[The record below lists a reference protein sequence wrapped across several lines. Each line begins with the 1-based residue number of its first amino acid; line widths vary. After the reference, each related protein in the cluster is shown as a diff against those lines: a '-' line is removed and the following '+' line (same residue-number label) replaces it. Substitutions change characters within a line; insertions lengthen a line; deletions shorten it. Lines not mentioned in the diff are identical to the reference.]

1 VTSFSLIT
9 QQEIIRLIESHAP
22 LVVHDLLKKEYGY
35 VPLEGTGLSEN
46 GAYFIHP
53 VDWPRS
59 DEESAL
65 GCWPVL
71 NIHGYQ
77 FIGINPST
85 AFDHKYSKSYD
96 GFFKAKPAEIKLVD
110 RNAKNFFRSVN
121 RKVEEA
127 VDQNAVSV
135 LICFDISHEL
145 SEDEIHDLSIRISG
159 KLKKMNRT
167 GEIETVHI
175 LTKNTKRI
183 ISR

>member
-1 VTSFSLIT
+1 MNSFSPIT
-9 QQEIIRLIESHAP
+9 QQEIIRLLDSSDA
-22 LVVHDLLKKEYGY
+22 LAVHDLLVKEYDY
-35 VPLEGTGLSEN
+35 VPLEGSEISEN

-53 VDWPRS
+53 IDWPRS

-65 GCWPVL
+65 GCWPIL

-77 FIGINPST
+77 FIGINPTT

-96 GFFKAKPAEIKLVD
+96 GFFEAKPAEIKLVD
-110 RNAKNFFRSVN
+110 RNATNFFRSVN

-145 SEDEIHDLSIRISG
+145 SEAEIHELSIRISG
-159 KLKKMNRT
+159 KLKKMKRT

>member
-1 VTSFSLIT
+1 MTNFASLT
-9 QQEIIRLIESHAP
+9 QQEIIRLLDSYDA
-22 LVVHDLLKKEYGY
+22 LVVRNLLIKEYGY
-35 VPLEGTGLSEN
+35 VPLEGSGLSEN

-53 VDWPRS
+53 IDWPRS
-59 DEESAL
+59 DEESAI

-77 FIGINPST
+77 FIGINPIT

-96 GFFKAKPAEIKLVD
+96 GFFEAKPAEIKLVD
-110 RNAKNFFRSVN
+110 RNATNFFRSVN

-145 SEDEIHDLSIRISG
+145 SEAEIHELSNRISG